1 MAMTKSSRLL
11 LAPLVISISACHP
24 LSEFRE
30 QTSRTQAVI
39 DKHQHAVN
47 HSNMRVGDA
56 RYDVRVS
63 DGYWVATDLE
73 VMDSALPERLVTQR
87 NDYILGDSKSLQ
99 DLGTYLTA
107 RTGIH
112 IRRAPE
118 LIPKNEFV
126 RNDLS
131 LGFGDQ
137 GQPGVPQQI
146 QTSQSGQSGE
156 LSDYIHTPSYRLN
169 LKRATFEEVL
179 DQVAQAM
186 GISWSYSR
194 RDGVLFYYYETD
206 TFVIAKTGDGGSAES
221 QSTTASSTQTDDNAS
236 TTSLTT
242 NLKIEPKFWENTRR
256 VIEEMSSRH
265 GRVLFNEATG
275 AVTITDNPIAVAS
288 IRDYIEQLNKS
299 LRLRATVHLM
309 IARVKKSHGQDLNL
323 NIDAVYQKAEQTLFQ
338 LQTQRITTG
347 GLTGFSAEAIN
358 PTSAYNG
365 SQIFLDALKSE
376 GEVSVLRSKNFV
388 LRNHSLFSIAKG
400 DVLRYLSSAST
411 TNTSQVGSTESSEI
425 TDLFVGF
432 GMSFYTRVINKNRVV
447 FNIMLDQSDLNDFES
462 IPISSEMVSKV
473 PQTSKESV
481 IQEYEMKSGESQ
493 VLLAFDLSSG
503 KYNDNSN
510 LGCLFGCNRSGSRER
525 EYLLYIMTTSL
536 E

>member
-1 MAMTKSSRLL
+1 MKNSLFLL
-11 LAPLVISISACHP
+11 TPLMVAITACHP
-24 LSEFRE
+24 FSDYRE
-30 QTSRTQAVI
+30 QTSRTQTIIDQHQEAVG
-39 DKHQHAVN
+39 QG
-47 HSNMRVGDA
+47 SMRVGDA

-73 VMDSALPERLVTQR
+73 VMDSALPERLVTER
-87 NDYILGDSKSLQ
+87 NDYILGDSRSLQ
-99 DLGTYLTA
+99 DLSAYLTA
-107 RTGIH
+107 RTGIQ

-137 GQPGVPQQI
+137 IQPDMTQM

-156 LSDYIHTPSYRLN
+156 LSDYIHTPNYRMN
-169 LKRATFEEVL
+169 LKRATFAEVL

-186 GISWSYSR
+186 GVSWSYSR
-194 RDGVLFYYYETD
+194 RDGVLFYYYKTD

-236 TTSLTT
+236 TTSLST
-242 NLKIEPKFWENTRR
+242 NLKIEPRFWENTRR

-275 AVTITDNPIAVAS
+275 AVTVTDNPIVVSA

-347 GLTGFSAEAIN
+347 GLSGFSAEAIN

-365 SQIFLDALKSE
+365 SQIFLDALASE

-400 DVLRYLSSAST
+400 DVIRYLSSAST

-447 FNIMLDQSDLNDFES
+447 FNIMLDQSDLNGFES
-462 IPISSEMVSKV
+462 IPISSELVSQV
-473 PQTSKESV
+473 PQTSKEGV

-503 KYNDNSN
+503 KYDNASN

-525 EYLLYIMTTSL
+525 EYLLYIMTASL